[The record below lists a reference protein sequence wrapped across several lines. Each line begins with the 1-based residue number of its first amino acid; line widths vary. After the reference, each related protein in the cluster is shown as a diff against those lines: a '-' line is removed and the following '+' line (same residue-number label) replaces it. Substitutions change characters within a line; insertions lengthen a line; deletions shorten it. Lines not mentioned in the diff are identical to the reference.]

1 MTKKLKIFFLTLKA
15 NRLRRKADNIQS
27 KLEKEFRVQVLL
39 TSLVLYHNNCP
50 VATFNNDEKIDV
62 ITERYFSIL
71 SMMKENSRYFE
82 TLRKYFDLKTTIKN
96 LKDYGK

>member
-1 MTKKLKIFFLTLKA
+1 MTKKLKIYLLTKRA
-15 NRLRRKADNIQS
+15 DRLRRKADAIQS
-27 KLEKEFRVQVLL
+27 ELEKEFRVQVLL
-39 TSLVLYHNNCP
+39 TSLVLYHKNCP

-82 TLRKYFDLKTTIKN
+82 TLRKYFDLKTTINN